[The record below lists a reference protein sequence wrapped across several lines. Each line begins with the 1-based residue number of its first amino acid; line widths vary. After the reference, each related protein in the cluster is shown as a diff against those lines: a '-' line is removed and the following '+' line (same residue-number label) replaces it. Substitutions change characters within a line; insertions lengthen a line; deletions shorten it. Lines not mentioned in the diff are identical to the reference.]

1 MLVLPQVLGSGHSMS
16 EALADGPRVPHVL
29 LLLLLAKFAFS
40 TLSFGSGAA
49 GGIFFP
55 MLVLGSYL
63 GGAFGSALSEAGIV
77 DAFMSTTS
85 SSWGWLAVFR
95 HRPGA
100 GDRDHPDR
108 GDDRHLVSSAS
119 ALPGVGHGLYHRAL
133 AAQPSYL

>member
-1 MLVLPQVLGSGHSMS
+1 MVSGILMLVLPAGAGQRTQHERGAG
-16 EALADGPRVPHVL
+16 GRPRVPHVL

-77 DAFMSTTS
+77 DAF
-85 SSWGWLAVFR
+85 
-95 HRPGA
+95 
-100 GDRDHPDR
+100 
-108 GDDRHLVSSAS
+108 
-119 ALPGVGHGLYHRAL
+119 
-133 AAQPSYL
+133 